1 MRNNENRLSAAIKKG
16 LKESNNGSMKKSPSL
31 RSTASVKSVRSE
43 TGGQSRPLIQQGQQP
58 DMTLPEKRKSLSPS
72 GNSAIDAA
80 QIKAECYIEKETKDD
95 IASPGSEKDEK
106 LKEKSEDDLKLAKLG
121 TLYFTVE
128 YDNHKTALV
137 VTISRAC
144 DLPAK
149 DPNVGSSDPY
159 VKLQLLP
166 EKRHKVKTRVLRKT
180 LNPVYDEIF
189 TFYGLS
195 YNQLPGIT
203 LHFVI
208 LSFDRF
214 SRDDIIGEVVY
225 PLSGVDLSEQEVSI
239 CKEIAPRHMKVS
251 NSALI

>member
-1 MRNNENRLSAAIKKG
+1 
-16 LKESNNGSMKKSPSL
+16 MKKSPSL
-31 RSTASVKSVRSE
+31 RSTGSVKSVRSE

-58 DMTLPEKRKSLSPS
+58 DVAIPEKRTRSLSSTSP
-72 GNSAIDAA
+72 IDAK
-80 QIKAECYIEKETKDD
+80 QIKAECYIDDETKDSSD
-95 IASPGSEKDEK
+95 VGAMSPSSEKDEK
-106 LKEKSEDDLKLAKLG
+106 LKENSEDDLKLAQLG

-128 YDNHKTALV
+128 YDKHKTALV

-203 LHFVI
+203 LHFVM

-214 SRDDIIGEVVY
+214 SRDDIIGEVIY

-239 CKEIAPRHMKVS
+239 SKEIAPRHMKVRLS
-251 NSALI
+251 QSL